1 MGYEPTVF
9 NQLSYI
15 KFMSKARLSL
25 GDFSR
30 RMKEAL
36 MMHMGLLE
44 LLHSTKM
51 KLLKPPDAS
60 DEIQMRLC
68 F

>member
-1 MGYEPTVF
+1 MIYYPL
-9 NQLSYI
+9 LSYI

-25 GDFSR
+25 GDFAR

-36 MMHMGLLE
+36 MMHMDLLE
-44 LLHSTKM
+44 LLRSTKM
-51 KLLKPPDAS
+51 KPLKPPDES
-60 DEIQMRLC
+60 DQIQMRLC